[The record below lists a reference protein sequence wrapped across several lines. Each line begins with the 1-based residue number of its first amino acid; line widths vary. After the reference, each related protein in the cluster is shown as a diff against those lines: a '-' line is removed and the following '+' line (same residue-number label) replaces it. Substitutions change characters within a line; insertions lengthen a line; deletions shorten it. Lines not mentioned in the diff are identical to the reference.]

1 MPEAFFVSGI
11 KYKRLKLNIMKENFN
26 AITDAFL
33 KAGIDS
39 KKVEFSITEY
49 SLNTKLS
56 FKFNNLEELLLFLE
70 VSASSE
76 KANAITA
83 MVVEAGVDP
92 EKYFYVNFFKP
103 KVAEL

>member
-1 MPEAFFVSGI
+1 MNES
-11 KYKRLKLNIMKENFN
+11 FN
-26 AITDAFL
+26 TITDAFL
-33 KAGIDS
+33 KAEIDR

-56 FKFNNLEELLLFLE
+56 FKFSNLEELLLFLD
-70 VSASSE
+70 VSETSE
-76 KANAITA
+76 RANAIKA
-83 MVVEAGVDP
+83 MVIEAGVDP

>member
-1 MPEAFFVSGI
+1 
-11 KYKRLKLNIMKENFN
+11 MKDNFN
-26 AITDAFL
+26 MITDAFH

-56 FKFNNLEELLLFLE
+56 FKFSNLEELLLFLDVDA
-70 VSASSE
+70 VSE
-76 KANAITA
+76 RGNAVQA
-83 MVVEAGVDP
+83 MVVESGIDP

-103 KVAEL
+103 KIAEL

>member
-1 MPEAFFVSGI
+1 
-11 KYKRLKLNIMKENFN
+11 MKDNFN
-26 AITDAFL
+26 IITDAFH

-39 KKVEFSITEY
+39 KKAEFSITEY

-56 FKFNNLEELLLFLE
+56 FKFDNLKEFLLFLE
-70 VSASSE
+70 AAE
-76 KANAITA
+76 TTERGNAIKA
-83 MVVEAGVDP
+83 IVIEAGVDT

>member
-1 MPEAFFVSGI
+1 
-11 KYKRLKLNIMKENFN
+11 MKDSFN
-26 AITDAFL
+26 MITDAFH

-39 KKVEFSITEY
+39 KKVEFNITEY

-56 FKFNNLEELLLFLE
+56 FKFSNLNEFLLFLDVE
-70 VSASSE
+70 QTS
-76 KANAITA
+76 KKGNAVQA
-83 MVVEAGVDP
+83 MLVEAGIDP

>member
-1 MPEAFFVSGI
+1 
-11 KYKRLKLNIMKENFN
+11 MKDNFN
-26 AITDAFL
+26 MITDAFH

-56 FKFNNLEELLLFLE
+56 FKFSNLEELLLFLDVAE
-70 VSASSE
+70 TSE
-76 KANAITA
+76 RGTAIKTLLI
-83 MVVEAGVDP
+83 ETGIDP
-92 EKYFYVNFFKP
+92 DKYFYVNFFKS

>member
-1 MPEAFFVSGI
+1 MNEGF
-11 KYKRLKLNIMKENFN
+11 NIIRDEFH
-26 AITDAFL
+26 

-56 FKFNNLEELLLFLE
+56 FKFNNLDELLFFLE

-76 KANAITA
+76 KANVITA